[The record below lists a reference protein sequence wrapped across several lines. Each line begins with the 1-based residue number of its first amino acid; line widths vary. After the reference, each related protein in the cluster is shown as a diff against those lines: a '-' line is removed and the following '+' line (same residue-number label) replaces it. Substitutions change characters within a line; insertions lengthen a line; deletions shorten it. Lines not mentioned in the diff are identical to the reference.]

1 MTQPLFI
8 RRAKIVKGP
17 FPVGQIAQFL
27 LVGRYK
33 LTDEV
38 SADRED
44 WKPIKACPELIPE
57 VLKGDP
63 DDAQA
68 QDRLAAA
75 KRWADERRPS
85 VQGATDEHRKS
96 SESNTTLEYRKHR
109 ESIYK
114 RLAKRKEA
122 VVVQSI
128 AVLSMVVLSVYIGF
142 SFMPEENQRETD
154 CQASANIE
162 VDWQYCRL
170 AGIIAIKKDMS
181 RANLNSAI
189 LTGANFF
196 ASTFNDATLDYAD
209 LSVSN
214 LSYAVFVNA
223 SLKGT
228 NLQQADLTKVNFNNA
243 NLAYADF
250 TGAKIKGI
258 KLKTT
263 KLENAIWVDGQTC
276 LPGSIG
282 QCLTR

>member
-8 RRAKIVKGP
+8 RRDKTIKGP
-17 FPVGQIAQFL
+17 FPAGQIAQFL
-27 LVGRYK
+27 LVGRFK
-33 LTDEV
+33 ISDEV
-38 SADRED
+38 SIDREE
-44 WKPIKACPELIPE
+44 WKPIRACPELIPD

-63 DDAQA
+63 DDAQV

-85 VQGATDEHRKS
+85 VQGSSDEQRVL
-96 SESNTTLEYRKHR
+96 SESETTLEYRKHR

-114 RLAKRKEA
+114 RLAKRKDA
-122 VVVQSI
+122 VAIQSVIVLCLVVT
-128 AVLSMVVLSVYIGF
+128 SVFVGF
-142 SFMPEENQRETD
+142 SYMPEQNQRETD
-154 CQASANIE
+154 CQTSASIE

-170 AGIIAIKKDMS
+170 AGTIAIKKDMS

-189 LTGANFF
+189 LTRANFF

-228 NLQQADLTKVNFNNA
+228 NLQQADLTKANFNNA

-250 TGAKIKGI
+250 TGAKVNGI
-258 KLKTT
+258 KLTT
-263 KLENAIWVDGQTC
+263 SKLDNAIWIDGQTC

-282 QCLTR
+282 KCITR